1 MVYLLIKGPSYRG
14 LDFDAREKVREG
26 LRKQLVTHGIR
37 FVEYGWVWDEE
48 DRCLLVVGQYAH
60 PDDASLWSKEH
71 GCQALVAKKLGFI
84 FLLTKDEEESI
95 FHSTDKL
102 SYFLD
107 VKRSLIYALSAG
119 SRG

>member
-26 LRKQLVTHGIR
+26 LRKQLETHGIR

-60 PDDASLWSKEH
+60 PDDASLATCAARRNGSVGSLNLSCLKDKE
-71 GCQALVAKKLGFI
+71 AWI
-84 FLLTKDEEESI
+84 
-95 FHSTDKL
+95 
-102 SYFLD
+102 
-107 VKRSLIYALSAG
+107 
-119 SRG
+119 SRYCGGQ